1 MGEYDRIIKENIEA
15 ILITLGKKLF
25 GFEIKNPRPLTEKL
39 QITIEREPDFLKQ
52 ITLDDDSEIILHLE
66 FQRYDDQ
73 DMIYR
78 MAEYKAILQRKYKIP
93 VRQFVVYLGKD
104 MPKMRTE
111 LLADEQITGFT
122 LTNIHDIPVNQV
134 LDSDIPEEIVLSIL
148 TEYPE
153 TDAEEVISK
162 IIHKLK
168 KVAPNEAEFKRSLQQ
183 LVTLSRIRKLEGQT
197 EKQIAAMPITYDI
210 ETDYLY
216 NKGIEKGIE
225 RGIEKGIKKG
235 IKKGVEKGIQQGI
248 EKGIERE
255 KIIIIKK
262 ALTKKKLTIEEIADL
277 ADVSVDLVITIRSQI
292 N

>member
-134 LDSDIPEEIVLSIL
+134 LDSDIPEEIILSIL

-225 RGIEKGIKKG
+225 
-235 IKKGVEKGIQQGI
+235 KGVEKGIQQGI

>member
-52 ITLDDDSEIILHLE
+52 ITLDDNSEIILHLE

-134 LDSDIPEEIVLSIL
+134 LDSDIPEEIILSIL

-225 RGIEKGIKKG
+225 R
-235 IKKGVEKGIQQGI
+235 
-248 EKGIERE
+248 E

-277 ADVSVDLVITIRSQI
+277 ADVSVDMVITIRSQL
-292 N
+292 NLAGD